1 MNVMKNALG
10 ALMRFADAR
19 PRIFLAALALLAAL
33 PGISAIPPLDRDES
47 RFAQATK
54 QMLETGDFIE
64 IRFQDEAR
72 NKKPVGIYWLQA
84 ASVMAFG
91 HVENGRV
98 EAGIWAWRVPSV
110 IGAVIAVLF
119 CFQAG
124 LVLFGHRTALWGAA
138 LFAVTALMVG
148 EAHIAKT
155 DAVLAACITAM
166 MAALAR
172 VFMDHRKQLRAPAA
186 TAFLFWAALGT
197 GLLIK
202 GPVAFMV
209 AGFAIAWLA
218 IREKGARWLMALR
231 PLWGVPLALL
241 MVAPWAIA
249 ITIETDGAF
258 WTEAIFGDLAPKLA
272 GGQEKHWGPPGYY
285 LATFFIMF
293 FPGTLLILPA
303 VRHAWQQRKNDAIIF
318 LIAWIVPGFLV
329 FEAIP
334 TKLPHYVLP
343 LYPAF
348 ALLIADFLVRPR
360 GPELSGLRRANIALW
375 LLIAL
380 AFAAAITLLPAYM
393 GQGPGIPDYVLTVIL
408 AALAMLA
415 ALLAAMREDRKALAT
430 AGVMA
435 LALYAAATMRSVH
448 LVDSIQISSRVAAA
462 LHAAYPD
469 GLPPVATAGF
479 SEPSLVFLTATT
491 TRLGRGTNAAAFLA
505 ETQDGVVAAESRRQ
519 EEFLAECARL
529 GVAVESFGEVRGV
542 NYSRGDNTVIT
553 LYRRK
558 SGT

>member
-1 MNVMKNALG
+1 MRMTAFTRAFAAVL
-10 ALMRFADAR
+10 RFAEAR
-19 PRIFLAALALLAAL
+19 PRMFLMVLTLLAAL

-47 RFAQATK
+47 RFAQATR
-54 QMLETGDFIE
+54 QMVETGDFIE

-84 ASVMAFG
+84 ASVSAFG
-91 HVENGRV
+91 GAG
-98 EAGIWAWRVPSV
+98 AGIWAYRIPSV
-110 IGAVIAVLF
+110 IGAVIAVMF

-124 LVLFGHRTALWGAA
+124 LILFGQRTALWGAA

-172 VFMDHRKQLRAPAA
+172 VWMDHRKGAA
-186 TAFLFWAALGT
+186 TPAGTALLFWIAMGA

-209 AGFAIAWLA
+209 SGLAIAWLVVA
-218 IREKGARWLMALR
+218 EREARWLLALR
-231 PLWGVPLALL
+231 PLWGLPLALAI
-241 MVAPWAIA
+241 VAPWAIA
-249 ITIETDGAF
+249 ITIKTDGAF
-258 WTEAIFGDLAPKLA
+258 WQEAIFGDLAPKLA

-285 LATFFIMF
+285 LAALFITF
-293 FPGTLLILPA
+293 FPGTLLLLPA
-303 VRHAWQQRKNDAIIF
+303 ARRVWRERKDTALAF

-348 ALLIADFLVRPR
+348 ALIIADYLVRETAPVMN
-360 GPELSGLRRANIALW
+360 GLRRANVALW

-380 AFAAAITLLPAYM
+380 AFAAAITLLPAFM
-393 GQGPGIPDYVLTVIL
+393 GQGPGIPDYALTMVL
-408 AALAMLA
+408 AALAMIA
-415 ALLAAMREDRKALAT
+415 ALLAVMREDRKALVT
-430 AGVMA
+430 AGMMA
-435 LALYAAATMRSVH
+435 LVLYGTATMRSVH

-462 LHAAYPD
+462 LHEAYPD
-469 GLPPVATAGF
+469 GLPPLATAGY
-479 SEPSLVFLTATT
+479 SEPSLVFLTSTT
-491 TRLGRGTNAAAFLA
+491 TRLGRGTNAATFLA
-505 ETQDGVVAAESRRQ
+505 ETPDGVVIAESKRR
-519 EEFLAECARL
+519 EEFLAEAARL
-529 GVAVESFGEVRGV
+529 GLAVESFGTVSGL
-542 NYSRGDNTVIT
+542 NYSRGADTEIT
-553 LYRRK
+553 LYRRVK
-558 SGT
+558 AGAP